1 MVRSIRGWGLV
12 VLAVV
17 LYGIPGLLLGPGS
30 GGLSGP
36 PGPGPVAA
44 ILDSPLGL
52 LFEFWWVLL
61 LIAIVVL
68 ARDYGLGNEVAVRQ
82 FSGTS
87 TRRLSINRDDIV
99 RATNW
104 SRINRIVFLR
114 SIGISLAAAGGV
126 AFVLTA
132 ALSGAGSGRGGVA
145 TSALAF
151 VVLVGGVAIYLFSRT
166 KGRRIKHDYT
176 HRVSIR
182 IPDLFGPHSFHVH
195 LRQIAEDLGYVVR
208 EEVSPGRGGTP
219 AEFDDEIYLSEGGF
233 VARKRPIAP
242 PISPFPEES
251 PLSDLVNLTSG
262 SAAAILVGIA
272 LLLSS
277 SNGVGPVAGG
287 LFVVLGSVG
296 LLYVYVAR
304 TRKWARL
311 YCLVEGTV
319 STPTANL
326 YTEAVETAETHH
338 LDPTITASQ
347 TSTELVVTVGVRAS
361 PFFDDDELETEFGSF
376 VSNLETVA
384 SENCHH
390 VLDGTLSE
398 NGTTN
403 VTQSPQQP

>member
-1 MVRSIRGWGLV
+1 MARSTRGWGLV

-17 LYGIPGLLLGPGS
+17 LYGIPRLLLGPGG
-30 GGLSGP
+30 GGLTGRRGP
-36 PGPGPVAA
+36 AA
-44 ILDSPLGL
+44 ALLDSPLGL
-52 LFEFWWVLL
+52 LFEFWWVPLL
-61 LIAIVVL
+61 VAIAVL
-68 ARDYGLGNEVAVRQ
+68 ARDYGLGDQVAIGQ

-87 TRRLSINRDDIV
+87 SRRLSVDRDDIV

-104 SRINRIVFLR
+104 SRINRVVFLR
-114 SIGISLAAAGGV
+114 SVGISLASAGTV
-126 AFVLTA
+126 ALVLTA
-132 ALSGAGSGRGGVA
+132 VLSVAGDGPGGFA
-145 TSALAF
+145 TSVLALA
-151 VVLVGGVAIYLFSRT
+151 VLVGGVAVYLFSRT
-166 KGRRIKHDYT
+166 KGKRIKHDYT

-195 LRQIAEDLGYVVR
+195 LRQVAEDIGYVVR

-219 AEFDDEIYLSEGGF
+219 AGFDDEIYLSEGGF

-242 PISPFPEES
+242 PISPFPDES
-251 PLSDLVNLTSG
+251 PVSDLVNLTSA
-262 SAAAILVGIA
+262 SAAAVLVGIA
-272 LLLSS
+272 LLFTNSEV
-277 SNGVGPVAGG
+277 VGPALGG
-287 LFVVLGSVG
+287 LFVVLGTVG
-296 LLYVYVAR
+296 LLYAYVAR

-326 YTEAVETAETHH
+326 YTEELDTVETHH

-361 PFFDDDELETEFGSF
+361 PFFDDDELETEFESF
-376 VSNLETVA
+376 VSDLETVA